1 MMLYDALSCSAV
13 HVGGGPPTPLSP
25 FNPHGVEFPPTAA
38 NFSVRMERGF
48 VVLTKIPNVEPNSLV
63 SIIKLIVY
71 QQLIYVNSHCKFYS
85 GNTFNSSY
93 KLNLAC
99 NVNME
104 QGHCFSAR
112 NRFPCLLSF
121 SEKKVLF

>member
-1 MMLYDALSCSAV
+1 MMLYDALSCSV
-13 HVGGGPPTPLSP
+13 VGGGPPTPLSP

-38 NFSVRMERGF
+38 TFSVRMERGF

-71 QQLIYVNSHCKFYS
+71 QQLIYVIAIINFIVEILSIAAI
-85 GNTFNSSY
+85 

-104 QGHCFSAR
+104 
-112 NRFPCLLSF
+112 
-121 SEKKVLF
+121 